1 MAAPERAAASAHHG
15 ELMRRIRARHL
26 RWRPWVKVCVVSRTR
41 ARDDGCHARRHA
53 PTVTRCIAR
62 RCGRVGAGVAR
73 IVRADAGRIA
83 VREDPQC
90 GAELRGRAP
99 EALALRLV
107 QREPGGDHAGR
118 ALRHIL
124 VRRHPGRHPAR
135 GHRGATG
142 GQAGAPGTVKEA
154 PGGSPSVAGQ
164 PAAHRAITTNS
175 NRRTAPVA
183 RRSNASAKRSA
194 NSSTASRP
202 SSSCCVIS
210 AASTPAPAASGSRPC
225 RCPHR

>member
-1 MAAPERAAASAHHG
+1 
-15 ELMRRIRARHL
+15 MRRC
-26 RWRPWVKVCVVSRTR
+26 PWVNVCVASRAR
-41 ARDDGCHARRHA
+41 ARDDGRNARRHD
-53 PTVTRCIAR
+53 TGDTRCIVR
-62 RCGRVGAGVAR
+62 RRRRVGDRVAR
-73 IVRADAGRIA
+73 SVRAHASRAA
-83 VREDPQC
+83 VREDPQR
-90 GAELRGRAP
+90 GTELRDRTP

-107 QREPGGDHAGR
+107 QREPGRDHAGR
-118 ALRHIL
+118 A
-124 VRRHPGRHPAR
+124 VRRHPDRHPAR
-135 GHRGATG
+135 GHRGARG

-194 NSSTASRP
+194 NSWTASRP

-210 AASTPAPAASGSRPC
+210 AASTPAPAARPSRPRRC
-225 RCPHR
+225 RHR